1 MANLSEVKRELGYD
15 VLNLNTVVTESGEKT
30 AWMKQWNNNSRE
42 AILVH
47 KDTLALIKANPS
59 LSTLGI
65 NTQIKQG
72 AQGEY
77 TAKTICIY
85 SEAEETL

>member
-1 MANLSEVKRELGYD
+1 MGSLVEVKRELGYD
-15 VLNLNTVVTESGEKT
+15 VLNLNTVITSEGEKT
-30 AWMKQWNNNSRE
+30 AWMKQWDNSNRV
-42 AILVH
+42 AVLVH

-59 LSTLGI
+59 LSTLGV

-85 SEAEETL
+85 KEAEETL

>member
-1 MANLSEVKRELGYD
+1 MANLAEIKRELG
-15 VLNLNTVVTESGEKT
+15 VEVINLNTVVTESGEKT
-30 AWMKQWNNNSRE
+30 PWLKHWDNANRI

-47 KDTLALIKANPS
+47 KDTLALITANNS

-65 NTQIKQG
+65 NTQTKVG

-77 TAKTICIY
+77 VAKTIVIY
-85 SEAEETL
+85 NPAEITL

>member
-1 MANLSEVKRELGYD
+1 MANLAEIKRQLGYD

-30 AWMKQWNNNSRE
+30 AWLKQWDNDSRE
-42 AILVH
+42 AVLIH
-47 KDTLALIKANPS
+47 KDTLALINANKS

-65 NTQIKQG
+65 NTQIKMG

-85 SEAEETL
+85 AEAEVTL